1 LPGFPIRLSETQV
14 PVTAAPLLGQHSDQ
28 VYAELLGYTPE
39 QLAALREQKA
49 I

>member
-1 LPGFPIRLSETQV
+1 MPGFPIRLSETQV

-28 VYAELLGYTPE
+28 VYSELLGYTSE